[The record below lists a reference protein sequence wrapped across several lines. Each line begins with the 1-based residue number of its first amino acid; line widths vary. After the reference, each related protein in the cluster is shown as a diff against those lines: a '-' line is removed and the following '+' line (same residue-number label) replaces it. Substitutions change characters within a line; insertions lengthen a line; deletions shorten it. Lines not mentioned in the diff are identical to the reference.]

1 MNEPEQ
7 QMSDDSKSPS
17 GNGKGALA
25 GAQSLVVNEQTTRTI
40 TVRGLHVKW
49 ARHLELALDAVHE
62 SKSGDIGL
70 MERNLVEGATEMLSL
85 ASEIRA
91 KLRQ

>member
-7 QMSDDSKSPS
+7 QMSDDSKSPPE
-17 GNGKGALA
+17 NGKGALA
-25 GAQSLVVNEQTTRTI
+25 GAQSLVVNEQTTGPI

-49 ARHLELALDAVHE
+49 VRQLELALDSVRE

-85 ASEIRA
+85 ASQIP
-91 KLRQ
+91 QS